1 MKFKNISLIA
11 LSFITICLL
20 FDKSNGLAV
29 MSIDIGSE
37 WFKVAIVSPGVPME
51 IALNKESKRKTPVA
65 IAFRNDERT
74 FGEDAQVVGV
84 RFPQNCFS
92 YILDLL
98 GKSIDNPMVQLY
110 KKRFPYHNIVEDKER
125 NTIMFQLNENTTYT
139 PEELLAQIF
148 YHAKEMAEKS
158 ATQTIKEAV
167 ITVPGFFNQAERK
180 ALLKAAELAGI
191 KVLQL
196 FNDYAAVALN
206 YGIFHS
212 KNINDTAHYIMFYD
226 MGASTTTATVVSY
239 QNVKTKERGFVE
251 THPQVSIVGVGY
263 DRTLGGIE
271 FQIRL
276 QEHFAREFDALKKTP
291 NSVFKNPRAMAKLFK
306 EAGRVKLI
314 LSANSEFY
322 AQVEGL
328 IDDHDFKLLVTREK
342 FEELCADLFERAAN
356 PIKDALKTSALTM
369 DLMTQVVLVGA
380 GTRVPKVQ
388 DMLSEFVKI
397 ELSKNINTDEA
408 AALGAVYKA
417 ADLSQGFKVK
427 KFITKDAVLFP
438 IQVVFDRN
446 ANNKVKQVKRT
457 LFSKMNAFPQK
468 KILTFNK
475 HTEDFE
481 FNVNYADLDSL
492 PTGELEALGNLN
504 ISVIKL
510 KGVSEALSKHAKE
523 SAESKGIKAHFALDE
538 SGILNLVNTE
548 LVSEKTSLATEE
560 EGTFSKLGSTISKFF
575 GGSED
580 KETVEKVEEPV
591 KENIKPVHE
600 EPEYPELK
608 KETEDKEKEPKKNE
622 TKPTEDKTTNK
633 TEKAD
638 KEKKPTIVTLK
649 EPIVSEETKFGPL
662 PLEES
667 QFTKSLEKIK
677 ALNEFDKEKT
687 RRETALNNLESF
699 VIDAQQKLESEE
711 YKVATTPEET
721 EKIIKSCS
729 QVSDWLY
736 EDGFDATADV
746 YEEKL
751 ATLKALTN
759 ELYER
764 VFEHRER
771 PEVIKGMKSMLN
783 GSRVFLHNMRNLN
796 KSSEIFTEVE
806 IETLE
811 KVINETQDYFDLVKR
826 TFAETALNAA
836 VPFKVRDMANKMALL
851 DREVKYLLNKAKIWK
866 PKQEPVV
873 NATENATAGN
883 KTKDSN
889 NSKSLPESEKNKT
902 EEEAKTVPDS
912 ETESTDSQEEKLVL
926 EGSETT
932 EEKKTDEEAQHQEL

>member
-1 MKFKNISLIA
+1 MKSKNISLIA
-11 LSFITICLL
+11 LSLFTIFLL
-20 FDKSNGLAV
+20 FGKSYGLAV
-29 MSIDIGSE
+29 MSVDIGSE

-65 IAFRNDERT
+65 IAFRNEERT

-84 RFPQNCFS
+84 RFPQYCFS

-98 GKSIDNPMVQLY
+98 GKTIDNPIVQLY

-148 YHAKEMAEKS
+148 HHAKEMAEKS
-158 ATQTIKEAV
+158 AGQTIKEAV

-180 ALLKAAELAGI
+180 ALLKSAELAGI

-196 FNDYAAVALN
+196 FNDYSAVALN

-226 MGASTTTATVVSY
+226 MGASTTTATIVSY
-239 QNVKTKERGFVE
+239 QNVKTKERGFLE

-271 FQIRL
+271 LQIRL
-276 QEHFAREFDALKKTP
+276 QEYFATEFDAMKKTS

-342 FEELCADLFERAAN
+342 LEELCADLFERALN
-356 PIKDALKTSALTM
+356 PIKDALKSSALTM
-369 DLMTQVVLVGA
+369 DLITQVVLVGA
-380 GTRVPKVQ
+380 GTRVPKIQ

-408 AALGAVYKA
+408 ATLGAVYKA

-427 KFITKDAVLFP
+427 KFISKDAVLFP

-457 LFSKMNAFPQK
+457 LFNKMNAFPQK

-481 FNVNYADLDSL
+481 FNVNYADLDHL
-492 PTGELEALGNLN
+492 PAEEIKALGNLN

-510 KGVSEALSKHAKE
+510 KGVSQALEKHAKE
-523 SAESKGIKAHFALDE
+523 TAESKGIKAHFSLDE
-538 SGILNLVNTE
+538 SGILHLINTE

-560 EGTFSKLGSTISKFF
+560 EE
-575 GGSED
+575 GSED
-580 KETVEKVEEPV
+580 KETVEKVEEPL

-600 EPEYPELK
+600 EPEYPGLK
-608 KETEDKEKEPKKNE
+608 KEADEKEKKKNDTKPAEDKS
-622 TKPTEDKTTNK
+622 TNK
-633 TEKAD
+633 TEKVD
-638 KEKKPTIVTLK
+638 KEKKPTIITLK
-649 EPIVSEETKFGPL
+649 EPIDTEEIKFGPL
-662 PLEES
+662 PLEEN
-667 QFTKSLEKIK
+667 QFITSLEKIK
-677 ALNEFDKEKT
+677 ALNEFDKQRT

-699 VIDAQQKLESEE
+699 VIDAQQHLETEE
-711 YKVATTPEET
+711 YKAATTPEDS
-721 EKIIKSCS
+721 EKIIKAASEIS
-729 QVSDWLY
+729 EWLY

-751 ATLKALTN
+751 ASLKALTN
-759 ELYER
+759 DLYER

-796 KSSEIFTEVE
+796 KSSEIFTEIE
-806 IETLE
+806 IETLD
-811 KVINETQDYFDLVKR
+811 KVINETQDYFDLVTR
-826 TFAETALNAA
+826 TFAETPLNAP

-873 NATENATAGN
+873 NATDSTNANN

-889 NSKSLPESEKNKT
+889 SESLPESDKKNKT
-902 EEEAKTVPDS
+902 EETKTIPENSEKTDS
-912 ETESTDSQEEKLVL
+912 TESQEEKLVL
-926 EGSETT
+926 ESSDTTT
-932 EEKKTDEEAQHQEL
+932 EEKKTDEEEETIHQEL